1 MKVDLSPAPLDKR
14 LAAGTVDAVALLALC
29 AAYFL
34 VPVMTLGVVLP
45 MWGVLAAIIGYAV
58 VPLATFRQTLGFRLF
73 GLELVGK
80 EGHAVGLGDVLFR
93 ELIGR
98 GWFPAAFIFNLV
110 FSYVAMLMGAAR
122 FAMPT
127 AGMQGVFLLASML
140 ALALAVL
147 GHVLV
152 MTAKDRRSIADLMA
166 RSFVVPAQAR
176 AQPEDAEELADAKR
190 ASARRIRGVVIAE
203 LLIVA
208 FGLGAPWVL
217 TRKTESTAQHA
228 QRLLREKLEAQF
240 KADPSNETLAGQL
253 ADVLRTE
260 GRIEDAAKVEA
271 KHDELVRAKADARL
285 KSQLAQL
292 DANPADEPVLLA
304 VLETLENAGRTDE
317 AKKRYQAFVQ
327 AVPEPEYR
335 AGYADFLMN
344 HGFESEAVDEMRAL
358 LKDEPEFDGI
368 HKFLA
373 DALVRANNLAEAQLE
388 YQRELV
394 LDPDDDDARDALTQ
408 LDEQLGPLPKAKV
421 AALTKEL
428 KAKKP

>member
-14 LAAGTVDAVALLALC
+14 LAAGVVDAVALLVLC

-34 VPVMTLGVVLP
+34 VPVITLGVVLP

-98 GWFPAAFIFNLV
+98 GWFPAAFIFNLI
-110 FSYVAMLMGAAR
+110 FGYVAMLMGAAR

-127 AGMQGVFLLASML
+127 GMQSVFFLASCL

-166 RSFVVPAQAR
+166 RSFVVPVQAR
-176 AQPEDAEELADAKR
+176 AQAEDAEELADAKAAR
-190 ASARRIRGVVIAE
+190 GRRIRGVVIAE
-203 LLIVA
+203 LLIIA

-240 KADPSNETLAGQL
+240 KADPSSDTLAGQL
-253 ADVLRTE
+253 ADVLRQE
-260 GRIEDAAKVEA
+260 GKYDEAEKVQA
-271 KHDELVRAKADARL
+271 KHDELARAKADARL
-285 KSQLAQL
+285 QSQLAQL
-292 DANPADEPVLLA
+292 DANPADEAVLLA
-304 VLETLENAGRTDE
+304 VLDTLENTGRTEE

-327 AVPEPEYR
+327 AVPEAEYR

-344 HGFESEAVDEMRAL
+344 HGFEKEAVGEMRAL
-358 LKDEPEFDGI
+358 MKDEPEFEGI

-373 DALVRANNLAEAQLE
+373 DALVRANELAEAQLE

-394 LDPDDDDARDALTQ
+394 LDPDDDDARDALSE
-408 LDEQLGPLPKAKV
+408 LDQQLGPLPKAKI

-428 KAKKP
+428 KAQKH